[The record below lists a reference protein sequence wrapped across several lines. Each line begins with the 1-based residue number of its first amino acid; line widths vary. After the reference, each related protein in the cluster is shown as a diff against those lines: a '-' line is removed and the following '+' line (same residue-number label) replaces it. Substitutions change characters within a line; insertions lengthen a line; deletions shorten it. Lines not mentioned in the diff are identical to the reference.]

1 MPVKHVEQ
9 ENTFSATCKL
19 QVFFIRCTVTISLFN
34 LNT

>member
-19 QVFFIRCTVTISLFN
+19 QVFLLDVQLLF
-34 LNT
+34 LCLI